1 MKIFWLSAWAI
12 SLALCFPFASAAE
25 DAPANPRQTWQLLDY
40 VAVDYAGAVK
50 NGEVIDPGEYAEM
63 REFAATVLAQVQAL
77 PPAAEQPTLMAEANE
92 LIAAVA
98 AKNDPDA
105 VAALAHRMADALLK
119 TYPIASVPATAP
131 DLALA
136 APLYAQQ
143 CASCHGLS
151 GHGDG
156 PAAAGLNPPP
166 IAFSDT
172 ERAAKRTPFALYEA
186 ISQGIEG
193 TSMTSYSA
201 LPEQDRWAL
210 AFYVGN
216 FAYSPQMRSKGE
228 SLWRDHAKLRSNI
241 PTLEALTRSNESELA
256 KQVGNEQAQAITAYL
271 RSSPQ
276 AVKPMVADAG
286 SGSFVLARQR
296 LDASVA
302 AYAVGDVTKARSLG
316 LSSYLDGIEPVEPAL
331 AAHDRDLLRELE
343 SAMGRFRSQLNE
355 GASIDSVKSQAVL
368 VEAVLDR
375 ADAAMQDV
383 QTDASTAFVGSF
395 TVVLREGLEAMLI
408 VIGMIAFLRKAK
420 RPEVLRYVHA
430 GWISALIAGGLTWS
444 VATYLVEISGASR
457 EVTEGLSAI
466 FAALVLLSVGLW
478 MHQKSLAGRWQE
490 YLKAKMSAALTRR
503 SAVFLFMLAFVA
515 VYREVFETILF
526 FIAMWSERNSTAI
539 IAGLVAAGVA
549 LAGVA
554 YWMLRISKRLPIG
567 QFFSISSILIAVL
580 AVVLVGKGVAALQ
593 EAGWIAQG
601 FVSFPRIDWLGIYP
615 TWQSL
620 LAQAIVA
627 TVAVIGFAANARS
640 ARGLASAQ

>member
-1 MKIFWLSAWAI
+1 MKTLLLLAWVL
-12 SLALCFPFASAAE
+12 LAMLYCPLAPALEAA
-25 DAPANPRQTWQLLDY
+25 AANPRQTWQILDY
-40 VAVDYAGAVK
+40 VAVDYAGAVR
-50 NGEVIDPGEYAEM
+50 NGTVIDAGEYAEM
-63 REFAATVLAQVQAL
+63 HEFVTTVLAQVQAL
-77 PPAAEQPTLMAEANE
+77 PSTPQQPALLREAHE
-92 LIAAVA
+92 LIAAVD
-98 AKNDPDA
+98 AKGDPDA

-119 TYPIASVPATAP
+119 SYPISSIPETAP
-131 DLALA
+131 VLSRA

-143 CASCHGLS
+143 CASCHGLT
-151 GHGDG
+151 GQGDG
-156 PAAAGLNPPP
+156 PAAASLNPPP
-166 IAFSDT
+166 IAFSDA
-172 ERAAKRTPFALYEA
+172 ERAARRTPFALYEA

-193 TSMTSYSA
+193 TSMAAYST
-201 LPEQDRWAL
+201 LPEQDRWDL
-210 AFYVGN
+210 AFYVGS
-216 FAYSPQMRSKGE
+216 FAYSPKMRTSGE
-228 SLWRDHAKLRSNI
+228 ALWRDHAELRGEI
-241 PTLEALTRSNESELA
+241 PTLESLTRSSESELA
-256 KQVGNEQAQAITAYL
+256 KQMGDVQAQAITAYL
-271 RSSPQ
+271 RSTPQ
-276 AVKPMVADAG
+276 AVKPSVTDGRAG
-286 SGSFVLARQR
+286 SFDLARQR

-302 AYAVGDVTKARSLG
+302 AYAGGEVTQARSLA
-316 LSSYLDGIEPVEPAL
+316 LSSYLDGIEPIEPAL
-331 AAHDRDLLRELE
+331 AAHDRDLLREIEL
-343 SAMGRFRSQLNE
+343 AMGRFRAQLNE
-355 GASIDSVKSQAVL
+355 SASIDSIRTQSAQ
-368 VEAVLDR
+368 VEALLDR
-375 ADAAMQDV
+375 ADAAMQDI

-430 GWISALIAGGLTWS
+430 GWISALIAGAMTWS

-526 FIAMWSERNSTAI
+526 FIAMWSARNSTAI
-539 IAGLVAAGVA
+539 IAGLVAAGLV

-554 YWMLRISKRLPIG
+554 YWMLRISRRLPIG

-601 FVSFPRIDWLGIYP
+601 FVAVPRIDWLGIYP

-620 LAQAIVA
+620 LAQAAVVA
-627 TVAVIGFAANARS
+627 VAVIGFLANARS
-640 ARGLASAQ
+640 ARGLATAP